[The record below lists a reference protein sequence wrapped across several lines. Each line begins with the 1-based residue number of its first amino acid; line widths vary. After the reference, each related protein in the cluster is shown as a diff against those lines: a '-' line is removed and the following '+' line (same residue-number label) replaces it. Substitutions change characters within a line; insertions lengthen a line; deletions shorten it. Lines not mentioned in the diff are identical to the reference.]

1 VRARPDGLSR
11 DELAPSQAPGQPS
24 GTILGGL
31 GPRKRRSGAATLRM
45 SVDAGRCSVKL
56 RGRPMFDILIS
67 WLILS
72 GAFYLTAELLP
83 GFELKG
89 GARGALL
96 VAALFGVVNWL
107 IGWLLF
113 VIIGIA
119 SLGIGFLLA
128 FLTRW
133 LVNAI
138 LLKVVDAVSDTL
150 NIKSFGTAMIGALII
165 SLVGTV
171 GQWLVRLV
179 LA

>member
-1 VRARPDGLSR
+1 
-11 DELAPSQAPGQPS
+11 
-24 GTILGGL
+24 
-31 GPRKRRSGAATLRM
+31 
-45 SVDAGRCSVKL
+45 VKL
-56 RGRPMFDILIS
+56 NEGIMLDILIS

-83 GFELKG
+83 GFEVKG

-113 VIIGIA
+113 FIIGIA

-138 LLKVVDAVSDTL
+138 LLKLVDAVSDTL
-150 NIKSFGTAMIGALII
+150 NIRGFGTALAGALVI
-165 SLVGTV
+165 SLLGTV

>member
-1 VRARPDGLSR
+1 ML
-11 DELAPSQAPGQPS
+11 
-24 GTILGGL
+24 
-31 GPRKRRSGAATLRM
+31 
-45 SVDAGRCSVKL
+45 
-56 RGRPMFDILIS
+56 DILVS

-72 GAFYLTAELLP
+72 GAFYLTAEVLP

-96 VAALFGVVNWL
+96 VAALFGIVNWL

-113 VIIGIA
+113 VIIGVA

-138 LLKVVDAVSDTL
+138 LLKLVDTMSDKL
-150 NIKSFGTAMIGALII
+150 NIRSFGTALVGALII
-165 SLVGTV
+165 SLIGTV

>member
-1 VRARPDGLSR
+1 M
-11 DELAPSQAPGQPS
+11 
-24 GTILGGL
+24 I
-31 GPRKRRSGAATLRM
+31 
-45 SVDAGRCSVKL
+45 
-56 RGRPMFDILIS
+56 DILIS

-96 VAALFGVVNWL
+96 VAALFGVINWL
-107 IGWLLF
+107 VGWLLF

-138 LLKVVDAVSDTL
+138 LLKVVDAISDTL
-150 NIKSFGTAMIGALII
+150 NIRSFGTALIGALII
-165 SLVGTV
+165 SLLGTL
-171 GQWLVRLV
+171 GQWMLRLV

>member
-1 VRARPDGLSR
+1 LT
-11 DELAPSQAPGQPS
+11 LALAVPKTA
-24 GTILGGL
+24 L
-31 GPRKRRSGAATLRM
+31 
-45 SVDAGRCSVKL
+45 D
-56 RGRPMFDILIS
+56 MFDILLS

-96 VAALFGVVNWL
+96 VAGLFGVINWM

-113 VIIGIA
+113 VIIGVA

-138 LLKVVDAVSDTL
+138 LLKLVDAVSDTL
-150 NIKSFGTAMIGALII
+150 NIKSFGTAFVGALLI
-165 SLVGTV
+165 SLFGTV
-171 GQWLVRLV
+171 GQWLVGV
-179 LA
+179 ILA

>member
-1 VRARPDGLSR
+1 
-11 DELAPSQAPGQPS
+11 
-24 GTILGGL
+24 
-31 GPRKRRSGAATLRM
+31 
-45 SVDAGRCSVKL
+45 
-56 RGRPMFDILIS
+56 MFDILLS

-96 VAALFGVVNWL
+96 VAGLFGVINWM

-113 VIIGIA
+113 VIIGVA

-138 LLKVVDAVSDTL
+138 LLKLVDAVSDTL
-150 NIKSFGTAMIGALII
+150 NIKSFGTAFVGALLI
-165 SLVGTV
+165 SLFGTV
-171 GQWLVRLV
+171 GQWLVGV
-179 LA
+179 ILA